1 MPPQIAC
8 AFALSDKTG
17 KHKNCILLKRCIS
30 ALRELIE
37 LLDFFKLSDSRL
49 ILMLLYNSRN
59 LVINAFSS
67 GLLGAWF
74 RRKEVESAAAYCT
87 VLPAQCTSALSS
99 GFPISQGNA
108 ETLDR

>member
-74 RRKEVESAAAYCT
+74 RRKEVESAAEAI
-87 VLPAQCTSALSS
+87 VLHAQCTSALSS

-108 ETLDR
+108 EAINR